1 MQREKARLSEWIK
14 VLYKNLHFTYQDIDK
29 FKNLKKIG
37 KGVYV
42 KMNNKK
48 AKVTALL
55 LSDKVDFRA
64 NTFSWIK

>member
-14 VLYKNLHFTYQDIDK
+14 VFYKNLHFTYQDIDEL
-29 FKNLKKIG
+29 KNRIR

-42 KMNNKK
+42 KTNNKK
-48 AKVTALL
+48 AKATALL
-55 LSDKVDFRA
+55 LSDKVDFRV